1 MSAKVEKFCS
11 VKKKCQDFFARS
23 VCYWA
28 VTSDTLQCRIDMET
42 CIEIWI
48 NCYNAGYNRML
59 VVIKKIINVSDNEA
73 IIIKVIE
80 SVDAPSK
87 INDFP

>member
-1 MSAKVEKFCS
+1 
-11 VKKKCQDFFARS
+11 
-23 VCYWA
+23 
-28 VTSDTLQCRIDMET
+28 
-42 CIEIWI
+42 
-48 NCYNAGYNRML
+48 ML

-87 INDFP
+87 INDFPLDRNEILYGILISHLHSTCREKLTSFN

>member
-1 MSAKVEKFCS
+1 
-11 VKKKCQDFFARS
+11 
-23 VCYWA
+23 
-28 VTSDTLQCRIDMET
+28 
-42 CIEIWI
+42 
-48 NCYNAGYNRML
+48 ML

-80 SVDAPSK
+80 SVDTPSK

>member
-1 MSAKVEKFCS
+1 
-11 VKKKCQDFFARS
+11 
-23 VCYWA
+23 
-28 VTSDTLQCRIDMET
+28 
-42 CIEIWI
+42 
-48 NCYNAGYNRML
+48 ML

-87 INDFP
+87 INDFPLDRNEILYGILICH

>member
-1 MSAKVEKFCS
+1 
-11 VKKKCQDFFARS
+11 
-23 VCYWA
+23 
-28 VTSDTLQCRIDMET
+28 
-42 CIEIWI
+42 
-48 NCYNAGYNRML
+48 ML

-87 INDFP
+87 INIWYLNFSLTFYMQRKIDIF